1 MDTNDAFHGES
12 RGDADRRREEEAP
25 WDGGGTA
32 ERSGQ
37 ERADTIRT
45 FALWM
50 LAHYT
55 GRPDDRV
62 QVASHGGLTVSRGM
76 MEKYGGGFWS
86 FRFRTLSSSPQRCNP
101 TVLVAYTGG
110 DALLPH
116 SIAGKR

>member
-1 MDTNDAFHGES
+1 MDADDAFHGEP
-12 RGDADRRREEEAP
+12 RGDADRRLEEEAP
-25 WDGGGTA
+25 WDGSGTA

-62 QVASHGGLTVSRGM
+62 QVASHGGLTVRRGGM
-76 MEKYGGGFWS
+76 KKTVAEFSPFIFPHAFIVVSATYSYGTRSVYMF
-86 FRFRTLSSSPQRCNP
+86 
-101 TVLVAYTGG
+101 
-110 DALLPH
+110 
-116 SIAGKR
+116 